1 VTSAARRLLV
11 LVALAALGFALV
23 WGLAGLPD
31 FGHWSGSYGLLLQRI
46 VGERHVSEIVVA
58 ATFDFR
64 GFDTLGEEFIL
75 LTAAV
80 GCTVL
85 LRSRRAEREAEE
97 DGESPDAPAPT
108 LAVRALGRVLVGPVL
123 VLGLYLV
130 THGQISPGGGFQ
142 GGVVLAGA
150 LLAAFAAGQALRLR
164 AVREETVLE
173 AAEALGALGF
183 AAVAVG
189 GLIAGGAALEN
200 FLPLGTSGA
209 LLSGGTIPVGNVVVG
224 LEVAGAVALVMSEF
238 LDQALLSPGDE

>member
-1 VTSAARRLLV
+1 VTSAARRVLV
-11 LVALAALGFALV
+11 LVALAGLGFSLA

-31 FGHWSGSYGLLLQRI
+31 FGDWHGSYGLLLQRI
-46 VGERHVSEIVVA
+46 VGERHVSEIVAA

-75 LTAAV
+75 LAAAI

-85 LRSRRAEREAEE
+85 LRSRRAQREAEE
-97 DGESPDAPAPT
+97 DAGTADVPPPT
-108 LAVRALGRVLVGPVL
+108 LAVRWFGRMLVGPVL

-130 THGQISPGGGFQ
+130 AHGQISPGGGFQ

-150 LLAAFAAGQALRLR
+150 LLAAYAAGQTLRLR
-164 AVREETVLE
+164 AVSEERVLE
-173 AAEALGALGF
+173 TAEAVGALGF
-183 AAVAVG
+183 AAVAAG

-209 LLSGGTIPVGNVVVG
+209 LLSGGTIPVGSVVVG

-238 LDQALLSPGDE
+238 LDQALLSPPGE